1 MEAKM
6 LGGMFR
12 LRRLTQ
18 PRPPK
23 IISSVYR
30 ILGMPN
36 PWQELKAVQLED
48 DVEDYVE
55 SVDDSDSP
63 VPVKIDEDDTTHW
76 WADKES
82 PIAKT
87 PYSEMAASFLASVA
101 GV

>member
-12 LRRLTQ
+12 LRRLMQ

-30 ILGMPN
+30 ILGTPN
-36 PWQELKAVQLED
+36 PWRELKAVQLEENV
-48 DVEDYVE
+48 VEDPENDYHGL
-55 SVDDSDSP
+55 P
-63 VPVKIDEDDTTHW
+63 LVPVKIDEDNTTHW
-76 WADKES
+76 WARKES

-87 PYSEMAASFLASVA
+87 AYSEMAASFLASVP